1 MLKGRVGGLFADSM
15 VLADVPSS
23 TIPRTFASARMPSMS
38 TAQHSRMINAAA
50 RTVLRPLGCVQ
61 KGRSRI
67 WIDDQVWWI
76 GVVEFQ
82 PSSGRKG
89 SYLNVGA
96 CWLWHEKDF
105 LSFDAGHRVG
115 TFHEFIDEEQFSAE
129 ATLLARRAAQEVLA
143 LRDRFPS
150 IAHALAWTTAN
161 ASPTLWNTYHSAVLA
176 GLAGEV
182 ERSGLL
188 FTEVIADPNDVP
200 WAVELKQRVVGLLHC
215 LESGAGFEQEIAATV
230 GRTRIALG
238 LPACQR
244 AANGI
249 EF

>member
-1 MLKGRVGGLFADSM
+1 
-15 VLADVPSS
+15 
-23 TIPRTFASARMPSMS
+23 
-38 TAQHSRMINAAA
+38 MITAAA

-67 WIDDQVWWI
+67 WLDDQGWWI

-82 PSSGRKG
+82 PSSWGKG

-96 CWLWHEKDF
+96 CWLWHEKNF
-105 LSFDAGHRVG
+105 LSFDAGHRVEG
-115 TFHEFIDEEQFSAE
+115 FHEFTSEEQFSAA

-143 LRDRFPS
+143 LRERFPS
-150 IAHALAWTTAN
+150 VAHASAWITAN